1 MADDEFHRIFD
12 ALDDLL
18 DEERTALLE
27 GNLDHVARLLET
39 KETLIDALADLDANE
54 VKPLQELDKKVRRN
68 QVLLDSALAGIRSVA
83 ERLTALR
90 RVRRSLDTYDA
101 KGVRQTIDMVSD
113 KSVEKRA

>member
-1 MADDEFHRIFD
+1 MAEDEFHRIFD

-18 DEERTALLE
+18 DEEKTALLE

-39 KETLIDALADLDANE
+39 KETLIDGLSVLEEGEAQS
-54 VKPLQELDKKVRRN
+54 LQQLDKKVRRN

-83 ERLTALR
+83 ERLAALR
-90 RVRRSLDTYDA
+90 RVRRSLDTYDE
-101 KGVRQTIDMVSD
+101 KGVRKTIDMVAD